1 MRKHGAGVNR
11 VAHLHLERAGPQM
24 RVRGEMSVAEILD
37 DVIASE
43 SLVRNRH
50 RGLAAVGDVL
60 WNPVLDREDLSVGA
74 RVNLLSPCVVVAVLS
89 PVAGNRV
96 ADAAKLNPVDRIAL
110 ADVRLS

>member
-1 MRKHGAGVNR
+1 MREHGAGVNR

-37 DVIASE
+37 DVIAGE

-60 WNPVLDREDLSVGA
+60 WNPVLDRDDLSVRD
-74 RVNLLSPCVVVAVLS
+74 RVNLLIPRVIAAFLVL
-89 PVAGNRV
+89 VAGKRV
-96 ADAAKLNPVDRIAL
+96 VGGQGETMN
-110 ADVRLS
+110 